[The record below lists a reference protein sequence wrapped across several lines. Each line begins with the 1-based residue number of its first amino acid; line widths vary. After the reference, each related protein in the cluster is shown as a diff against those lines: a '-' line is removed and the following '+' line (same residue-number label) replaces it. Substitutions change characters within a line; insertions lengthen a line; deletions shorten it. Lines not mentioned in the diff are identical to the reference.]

1 MSIVPESIDRYM
13 RSPEERL
20 DRMLSDFERAHD
32 TATSTPGRNLR
43 TLLEESPELERRF
56 VDAVKHDQ
64 LRTFEP
70 LPANVNAAATYSSDT
85 GAIRLPLDA
94 LARTY
99 ASDAN
104 TLSMLS
110 VLGHE
115 IEHARFSD
123 EKNAVIGAFEQRI
136 FDIARSPGPHDYTD
150 AIRPVLAVQREN
162 EARAE
167 IGGFNAYAARVMA
180 DHPGAGLKELYE
192 AHPLL
197 AQAYIDRTGKSPS
210 FGYAMKPGLTLDA
223 DNTIAASPE
232 NIEAM
237 SRLYFDLPPTVTRL
251 GPNANQDYTNYYG
264 DFALSK
270 IERAER
276 AALVYAKTFDPS
288 AVAPEVVV
296 DMNALGLRSALL
308 QTSLSISAPDAPEA
322 AIAKPGIG
330 PIAPPQGEAPIA
342 DAAGEH
348 PMYGQALRAIDGL
361 AAQLGLNGRGEAAN
375 LAAATAAQAM
385 QAGMDRVD
393 GVLVGVSGRLY
404 AYQGDPA
411 SASVHRAA
419 VDVDQAK
426 LTPARDSLDA
436 LATATPRCEPQP
448 PSQSFGMRL

>member
-1 MSIVPESIDRYM
+1 MSIVSESVDRYL

-43 TLLEESPELERRF
+43 TLLQESPELERRF
-56 VDAVKHDQ
+56 LDAVKHDQ
-64 LRTFEP
+64 LRMFEP
-70 LPANVNAAATYSSDT
+70 LPANANAGATYNSDT
-85 GAIRLPLDA
+85 GTIRLPLDA
-94 LARTY
+94 LARTS
-99 ASDAN
+99 ASDASA
-104 TLSMLS
+104 LSMVSL
-110 VLGHE
+110 LGHE

-123 EKNAVIGAFEQRI
+123 EKNRVIDAFEQRI

-150 AIRPVLAVQREN
+150 AIRPVLAIQREN

-180 DHPGAGLKELYE
+180 DHPGAGLKEIYE
-192 AHPLL
+192 THPLL
-197 AQAYIDRTGKSPS
+197 AQAYIDRSGKAPS
-210 FGYAMKPGLTLDA
+210 FSYAMKPGLTLEA
-223 DNTIAASPE
+223 DNTLAATPA

-237 SRLYFDLPPTVTRL
+237 SRHYFDLPPALTQL
-251 GPNANQDYTNYYG
+251 GPKANQDYTHYYA
-264 DFALSK
+264 DYALSK

-276 AALVYAKTFDPS
+276 AALAYAKAFDPS

-308 QTSLSISAPDAPEA
+308 QSGLPISAPEA
-322 AIAKPGIG
+322 AIARPGIG
-330 PIAPPQGEAPIA
+330 PISPSQWPTPIA
-342 DAAGEH
+342 DAVEH
-348 PMYGQALRAIDGL
+348 PMYGQALRAIDGV
-361 AAQLGLNGRGEAAN
+361 AAQLSLNGRGEAAN

-385 QAGMDRVD
+385 QAGMERVD

-426 LTPARDSLDA
+426 LTPARDSLEA
-436 LATATPRCEPQP
+436 LATASPRHEPQP